1 MSELGKTLVIFGAVI
16 VVLGI
21 TLLLVGKVPFIG
33 RLPGDIVWKRGDFTL
48 YLPIT
53 TSVILSAVL
62 TALLYVITRLK
73 GQ

>member
-21 TLLLVGKVPFIG
+21 VLLLAEKVPLIG
-33 RLPGDIVWKRGDFTL
+33 KLPGDIVWKKGDFTL

-53 TSVILSAVL
+53 TSIILSAIL
-62 TALLYVITRLK
+62 TVLLYVITRLK